1 MNVLIFERIFDLGDS
16 FAAILTHN
24 SIIVYNPLCKLLSHD
39 FAIRLHKAKKKN
51 EDDAQRLEAYF
62 LFLPSNV
69 ANFCHF
75 FSHNDKKSATANPQ
89 QQIKVEFRF
98 Y

>member
-39 FAIRLHKAKKKN
+39 FAKQKKN